1 VERRLDADTSDHV
14 GPAITCACGALARYA
29 GRRSKTFT
37 SALGELTLERAHY
50 WCDACGAGAFPRDV
64 ALGIAGTSLS
74 PAVTRM
80 VGLTASMVSF
90 AESSELMAELAGVP
104 VDPKAVERTAE
115 ALGREVAADERAL
128 VVPGS
133 PSAPVMY
140 LGLDGT
146 GVPMR
151 ASELVGRAGK
161 RPDGSAGTREVKL
174 VTSWTAEGRDA
185 EGIPVR
191 DAGSVS
197 YSAAIE
203 SAAAHDT
210 DATLSMF
217 ARRVERESLRRGFDR
232 AVRRVVIGDGAT
244 WIWAMADELF
254 PGAVGIVDLF
264 HAKQH
269 LSDVA
274 KAVHGPTSDLG
285 RQWARQRHAE
295 LDEGSLDELL
305 DALRV
310 HAEGSEEARR
320 CVGYVTANRER
331 MRYPEFRAAGLCVSS
346 GVVEAGCKVA
356 IGTRLKRAGMH
367 WTLAGAD
374 AIIALRCSKLS
385 GRFDDFW
392 ERRSQ
397 RCRVAAA

>member
-174 VTSWTAEGRDA
+174 VTTWTAEGRDA

-191 DAGSVS
+191 DAG
-197 YSAAIE
+197 
-203 SAAAHDT
+203 
-210 DATLSMF
+210 
-217 ARRVERESLRRGFDR
+217 
-232 AVRRVVIGDGAT
+232 
-244 WIWAMADELF
+244 
-254 PGAVGIVDLF
+254 
-264 HAKQH
+264 
-269 LSDVA
+269 
-274 KAVHGPTSDLG
+274 
-285 RQWARQRHAE
+285 
-295 LDEGSLDELL
+295 
-305 DALRV
+305 
-310 HAEGSEEARR
+310 
-320 CVGYVTANRER
+320 
-331 MRYPEFRAAGLCVSS
+331 
-346 GVVEAGCKVA
+346 
-356 IGTRLKRAGMH
+356 
-367 WTLAGAD
+367 
-374 AIIALRCSKLS
+374 
-385 GRFDDFW
+385 
-392 ERRSQ
+392 
-397 RCRVAAA
+397 